1 MPIRS
6 YLASRGH
13 QVSGWGLGRHGRDPR
28 TTTERFTPL
37 LESIVEADGPA
48 ALVGWSLG
56 GVVARETAR
65 MRPDLVS
72 HVVTYG
78 TPLGGPRFTSASGLY
93 SPDELLAIE
102 REIADAQTEPI
113 NVPVT
118 AIYSKQDG
126 VVDWRTC
133 VDRTTPH
140 AVNVEVGSTHLGMG
154 LDPDVW
160 LTVAGAI
167 DRPSGPAGHDLGG
180 GES

>member
-1 MPIRS
+1 
-6 YLASRGH
+6 
-13 QVSGWGLGRHGRDPR
+13 
-28 TTTERFTPL
+28 
-37 LESIVEADGPA
+37 
-48 ALVGWSLG
+48 
-56 GVVARETAR
+56 
-65 MRPDLVS
+65 
-72 HVVTYG
+72 G

-133 VDRTTPH
+133 VDRKTPH